1 MTVRTRIAPSPTGDP
16 HVGTAYMGLV
26 NMVVARQAG
35 GQFLLRIDDTDR
47 KRYRPGSEQAIF
59 DSLRWLGIEWDEGP
73 DKGGPCGPYR
83 QSERTAIYQEHARQL
98 LERGKGYRCFCTQER
113 LNAVREEQKARKETP
128 RYDRHCRGLDRAE
141 SDRRAAAGESH
152 VVRLSVPLDGQTVIQ
167 DLLRG
172 PISFDHAGLQ
182 DQVLLKED
190 GFPTYH
196 LASCVD
202 DHLFGITHIIRAEEW
217 ISSGWI
223 HQLLF
228 AAFEWPMPV
237 LCHMPL
243 LRNADKSKISKRK
256 NPTSLLHYR
265 DAGFLPEALR
275 NFLGL
280 MGWSGPK
287 DAEGKARE
295 LFSLAEMEE
304 HFRLEQIV
312 LGGPVFDLD
321 KLRWVNAEHTRALPL
336 EEYIRRVQ
344 EFLWDPAKLRAM
356 CALAQPRTET
366 LGQFAGI
373 VDFFLGDISHVH
385 PEDRKKKPG
394 EPRRPIDGLV
404 PAKGKTPEE
413 AWFALNE
420 AQEALE
426 KLPEWTAA
434 ALEPACRE
442 LATPER
448 TGWKT
453 RDLFM
458 TLRVAVC
465 GRAESPPLF
474 ESMEVLGRARSLGR
488 MGAALRALPEP
499 GKDAREARQK
509 ARAAAEVEPAEQS

>member
-1 MTVRTRIAPSPTGDP
+1 MSVRTRIAPSPTGDP

-83 QSERTAIYQEHARQL
+83 QSERTAIYQEHARLL
-98 LERGKGYRCFCTQER
+98 LERGKAYRCFCSQQR
-113 LNAVREEQKARKETP
+113 LAEVREAQKARKETP
-128 RYDRHCRGLDRAE
+128 RYDRHCRDLPRAE
-141 SDRRAAAGESH
+141 SDRRAAAGEPH
-152 VVRLSVPLDGQTVIQ
+152 VVRLAVPLEGQTVIQ

-172 PISFDHAGLQ
+172 PIAFDHAGLQ

-202 DHLFGITHIIRAEEW
+202 DHLFRITHIIRAEEW

-223 HQLLF
+223 HQLIF
-228 AAFEWPMPV
+228 AGLGWTLPV

-265 DAGFLPEALR
+265 EAGYLPEAML

-280 MGWSGPK
+280 MGWSGPR
-287 DAEGKARE
+287 DAEGKVRE
-295 LFSLAEMEE
+295 VFGVADMQA

-312 LGGPVFDLD
+312 LGGPVFNVD
-321 KLRWVNAEHTRALPL
+321 KLRDLNKQHTRALPPA
-336 EEYIRRVQ
+336 EYVRRVQ
-344 EFLWDPAKLRAM
+344 AWLWDEKKLAAM
-356 CALAQPRTET
+356 CALAQPRAAT
-366 LGQFAGI
+366 LGDFLDE
-373 VDFFLGDISHVH
+373 VDFFLRGELDHEH
-385 PEDRKKKPG
+385 PEDKKKKPG
-394 EPRRPIDGLV
+394 EPRRPIEGLI
-404 PAKGKTPEE
+404 PKGKTGEE
-413 AWFALNE
+413 AWFALSE

-426 KLPEWTAA
+426 RLPEWTAA
-434 ALEPACRE
+434 ALEPACKA
-442 LATPER
+442 LAEAL
-448 TGWKT
+448 GWKNK
-453 RDLFM
+453 DLFQL
-458 TLRVAVC
+458 LRVAVT
-465 GRAESPPLF
+465 GKMNTPPLDA
-474 ESMEVLGRARSLGR
+474 SMEVLGRPRSLGR

-499 GKDAREARQK
+499 SREAREAR
-509 ARAAAEVEPAEQS
+509 ARARASAADQDGEPATS